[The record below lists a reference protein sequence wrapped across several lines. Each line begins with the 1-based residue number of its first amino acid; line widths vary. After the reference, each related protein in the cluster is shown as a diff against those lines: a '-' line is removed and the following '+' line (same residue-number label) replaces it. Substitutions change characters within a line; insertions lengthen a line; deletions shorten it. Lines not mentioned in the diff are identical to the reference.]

1 MISYYRC
8 KYQPSLFK
16 TLECILFHCKDRL
29 TTLPL
34 YNINQTL
41 GVVVAVIVWS
51 LELQLPVQSVPITAD
66 VVSSNLDQGDAYN
79 IMW

>member
-1 MISYYRC
+1 M
-8 KYQPSLFK
+8 
-16 TLECILFHCKDRL
+16 
-29 TTLPL
+29 LPL

-79 IMW
+79 IM

>member
-8 KYQPSLFK
+8 KYQRWVFK
-16 TLECILFHCKDRL
+16 TLECILFYCKDRL

-41 GVVVAVIVWS
+41 NRGRDRMVAGAT
-51 LELQLPVQSVPITAD
+51 ITCAI
-66 VVSSNLDQGDAYN
+66 SAYHH
-79 IMW
+79 WCYGFESRSGRCV